1 MDIYDISKRTGVSI
15 ATVSR
20 VINGSANVSEKT
32 RAKVLAA
39 INELDYTPNVFAR
52 GLGLN
57 TMKTIGIMCA
67 DCSDPYLARAVYY
80 TEEDLRKNGYD
91 AILYC
96 TGYDRSV
103 KSQCMNNLI
112 TKRVDAVI
120 LAGSNYVEE
129 EDALNSYIKEA
140 AKTVPVMIINGF
152 LDAPGVYCAVCD
164 DYTAVYQVTEKLL
177 KSGRKKPL
185 YIYNSLSYSG
195 IRKLRG
201 FRAAASDGGVPETD
215 CAALFVNEAGS
226 VQASKDAV
234 TAYAEKG
241 GVFDCVIASDDIL
254 AAGAL
259 KYASAGGLSVPG
271 DLAVTGYNNSSIA
284 ECCEPELT
292 SVDNRLE
299 ALCRHCVSSLMEL
312 FSDGKAFVPKKT
324 VYSCEIIERKTAVF
338 NS

>member
-1 MDIYDISKRTGVSI
+1 MDIYDISKKTGVSI

-20 VINGSANVSEKT
+20 VINGSSNVSEKT

-39 INELDYTPNVFAR
+39 INESGYTPNVFAR

-96 TGYDRSV
+96 TGYDRGV
-103 KSQCMNNLI
+103 KSQCMSKLL

-129 EDALNSYIKEA
+129 DDRLNGYIKDA

-164 DYTAVYQVTEKLL
+164 DCTAVYEVTEKLL
-177 KSGRKKPL
+177 GSGRKKPL
-185 YIYNSLSYSG
+185 YVYNSLSYSG

-201 FRAAASDGGVPETD
+201 FKSAVEDGGLAEED
-215 CAALFVNEAGS
+215 GAAVFVSEAGS
-226 VQASKDAV
+226 VKAAEDAI
-234 TAYAEKG
+234 TEYADKG
-241 GVFDCVIASDDIL
+241 GSFDCVIASDDIL

-259 KYASAGGLSVPG
+259 KYARTRGLSVP
-271 DLAVTGYNNSSIA
+271 DQLAVTGYNNSNIA
-284 ECCEPELT
+284 ECCVPELT

-312 FSDGKAFVPKKT
+312 FADGKAFVPKKT
-324 VYSCEIIERKTAVF
+324 VYSCEIVERETAKF
-338 NS
+338 